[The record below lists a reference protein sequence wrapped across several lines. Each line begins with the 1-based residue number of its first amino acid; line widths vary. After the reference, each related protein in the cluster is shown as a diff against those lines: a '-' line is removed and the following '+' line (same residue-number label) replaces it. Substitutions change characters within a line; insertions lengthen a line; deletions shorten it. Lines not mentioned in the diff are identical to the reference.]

1 MLEIKDLRVNY
12 GNLQIIQ
19 GVSMKV
25 NDGEMISLVGSNG
38 AGKTT
43 LLKAISGLK
52 KVESGN
58 IIFDGI
64 DISKLSPAKIAEQ
77 GIVQVPEGRKL
88 LPNMSVLEN
97 LELGAYLKNP
107 RKKRKE
113 TLEYVFEMMPD
124 LKIKA
129 KQPAGSLSGGQ
140 QQMVAIGRGL
150 MCCPKLLIFD
160 EPSIG
165 LSPLL
170 TDIMFDI
177 IAKVK
182 NDGVTVMLVE
192 QNVQN
197 ALKLADRGYVLEQ
210 GLITM
215 EGKAKDLLEDENLRK
230 AYLGM

>member
-88 LPNMSVLEN
+88 FPNMSVLEN

>member
-1 MLEIKDLRVNY
+1 MLEIKDLYVNY

-19 GVSMKV
+19 GVSMTVK
-25 NDGEMISLVGSNG
+25 DGEMISLVGSNG

-52 KVESGN
+52 KVDSGS
-58 IIFDGI
+58 IVFDGV
-64 DISKLSPAKIAEQ
+64 DLTKLNPSKIAEY
-77 GIVQVPEGRKL
+77 GVVQVPEGRKL
-88 LPNMSVLEN
+88 FPDMSVQEN
-97 LELGAYLKNP
+97 LELGSYLKGP
-107 RKKRKE
+107 KQKRKD
-113 TLEYVFEMMPD
+113 TLEYVYNMMPD
-124 LKIKA
+124 LKVKA

-177 IAKVK
+177 IEKVK
-182 NDGVTVMLVE
+182 KDGVTIMLVE

-210 GLITM
+210 GIISM
-215 EGKAKDLLEDENLRK
+215 EGKASDLLQDENLKK